1 MNRRQLYK
9 LADYKLRVNSDT
21 CGRGKIESP
30 KKSLRIQKYP
40 TRMDRALK
48 KLNGSLGSLKHAW
61 ENAMLINYIRCFII
75 ITFK

>member
-48 KLNGSLGSLKHAW
+48 KLNGVSQACLRERHVNELH
-61 ENAMLINYIRCFII
+61 
-75 ITFK
+75 

>member
-9 LADYKLRVNSDT
+9 LADYKLRVSSDT

-48 KLNGSLGSLKHAW
+48 KPNGSLKHAW